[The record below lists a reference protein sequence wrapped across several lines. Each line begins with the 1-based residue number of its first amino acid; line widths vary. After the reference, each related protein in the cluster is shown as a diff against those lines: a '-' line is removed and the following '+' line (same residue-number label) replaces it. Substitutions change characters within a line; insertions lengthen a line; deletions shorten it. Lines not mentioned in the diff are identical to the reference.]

1 MDIFD
6 EEGHSPLHKAVM
18 YNQLESVQAL
28 AMNGVNLNIK
38 DASGNTSLH
47 VSEANRFR
55 AMVDSE
61 DAYSLGS

>member
-18 YNQLESVQAL
+18 YSQLESVQAM
-28 AMNGVNLNIK
+28 AINGINLNIK

-47 VSEANRFR
+47 VSQEVR
-55 AMVDSE
+55 APVCCSIRRVFE
-61 DAYSLGS
+61 